1 MSHHER
7 FSSSSLDHKLRDLTN
22 SQHSI
27 EALSLWVV
35 KHRKHA
41 KTAVEI
47 WFKELCKAAPSR
59 KLTLLFLSNDIVQ
72 NSRKKGTEL
81 NREFSKVMFKVL
93 QISYKDED
101 LQLTQGTWVLHQI
114 GNGTRTNNHPRLLSE
129 DIGIYYDHIW

>member
-1 MSHHER
+1 MPQKRSKNSYMSHHER

-27 EALSLWVV
+27 EGLSLWVV

-47 WFKELCKAAPSR
+47 WLKELCKAIPSR

-81 NREFSKVMFKVL
+81 NREFSKVMFKAL
-93 QISYKDED
+93 QMSYKDED
-101 LQLTQGTWVLHQI
+101 LQLTQGM
-114 GNGTRTNNHPRLLSE
+114 
-129 DIGIYYDHIW
+129 